1 MSDGDTS
8 AGGRERFG
16 PADVTCPY
24 CGEKFSVEAGPTKL
38 AEVTHCNDR
47 WIIVDLEAGK
57 AGHTSKKALTDGGTS
72 GSERESET
80 NWPNETPIL
89 ARLIEQMGES
99 WPHFRITEHIDQ
111 HERSYTLIEW
121 GDADTN
127 FDPTAPNDFVSFV
140 ENRPEPTEKQITG
153 SEHGGD
159 AR

>member
-1 MSDGDTS
+1 MSDACGGVSDLLDFCETPRSGEEINEQFGHERGPELVREALYLGKLTSTPDWDFESVDT
-8 AGGRERFG
+8 GG
-16 PADVTCPY
+16 
-24 CGEKFSVEAGPTKL
+24 
-38 AEVTHCNDR
+38 
-47 WIIVDLEAGK
+47 
-57 AGHTSKKALTDGGTS
+57 

-140 ENRPEPTEKQITG
+140 ENRPEPTEKQIT
-153 SEHGGD
+153 ERDHQ
-159 AR
+159 